1 MGSPYIPAK
10 DADFNNWLTN
20 FSTLLT
26 ASPTTYG
33 LVAGDATAVA
43 AVTTTWSAAY
53 LAATNPVTRTAVTIA
68 DKDAARL
75 AAEGLVRPLAVSVS
89 LNGGVTNMDK
99 TAIGVTVRV
108 TTPTP
113 VPPPTTQPALSLSGA
128 VHNLTTLRY
137 YDTSTPDAKAKPP
150 GVRGIQI
157 FQGIGTVPAIDPS
170 QCQFL
175 NDWTKS
181 PNYVNYDGTQVG
193 KIATFFGRWFTQS
206 GPSGQKQFG
215 PWSAPL
221 SVAIV

>member
-1 MGSPYIPAK
+1 MSTQYIPAK
-10 DADFNNWLTN
+10 DANFNNWIIN

-43 AVTTTWSAAY
+43 AVTAAWTAAY
-53 LAATNPVTRTAVTIA
+53 LLATNPSTRTPVTVS
-68 DKDAARL
+68 DKDAARI
-75 AAEGLVRPLAVSVS
+75 AAESLIRPLAVSIS

-113 VPPPTTQPALSLSGA
+113 VPPPTTTPALSLESA
-128 VHNLTTLRY
+128 IHNQQTLRY
-137 YDTSTPDAKAKPP
+137 YDTATPLTKAKPP
-150 GVRGIQI
+150 GATGILVV
-157 FQGIGTVPAIDPS
+157 QGIGTTPAIDPA
-170 QCQFL
+170 QCSFL
-175 NDWTKS
+175 NVWTKS
-181 PNYVNYDGTQVG
+181 PNTIPTLNTDIG
-193 KIATFFGRWFTQS
+193 KIATYFARWVTRS
-206 GPSGQKQFG
+206 GPGGQAQYG